1 MNVRLERRNDK
12 YHFEAVNPTG
22 NTVQIDS
29 SLDDGGEGKGARPME
44 LVLMGLGAC
53 ASIDVLSILNKG
65 RQSVTSYT
73 VDVDGE
79 RARERVPAVFET
91 AHLRFALEGE
101 IEPHKAYRAV
111 QLSVER
117 YCSVAEMI
125 KSTATITFSL
135 TVNGEE
141 VNGDA

>member
-53 ASIDVLSILNKG
+53 SSIDVISILNKG
-65 RQSVTSYT
+65 RQTVTSYE
-73 VDVDGE
+73 VEIDGE
-79 RARERVPAVFET
+79 RAKDQVPAVFT
-91 AHLRFALEGE
+91 QVHLRFRLGGDV
-101 IEPHKAYRAV
+101 EPAKAYRAA

-117 YCSVAEMI
+117 YCSVAKMI
-125 KSTATITFSL
+125 ESTATITFSVE
-135 TVNGEE
+135 VNGEE
-141 VNGDA
+141 VPAGA